1 MCYPSSDICILKE
14 GRQRV
19 RQMLNPK
26 QYISSSDLSFFYK
39 GFLVS
44 RTPPMKYLT
53 YENDALYLS

>member
-1 MCYPSSDICILKE
+1 MCYSSSDICILKE

-39 GFLVS
+39 GIFS
-44 RTPPMKYLT
+44 QQDPT
-53 YENDALYLS
+53 YEIPHL